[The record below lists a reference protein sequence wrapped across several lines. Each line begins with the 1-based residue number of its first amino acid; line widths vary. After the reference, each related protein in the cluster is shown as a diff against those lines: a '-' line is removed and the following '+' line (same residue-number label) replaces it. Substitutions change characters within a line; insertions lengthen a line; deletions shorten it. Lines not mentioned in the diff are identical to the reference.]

1 MFDKFKTNFNKKY
14 SSEEEKIRFEIFKMN
29 VDEIS
34 VHNSKPQITY
44 KLGIN
49 EFSDMTKEEF
59 KMKFMSG
66 QKHRL
71 DAVDSMEDMDTRDHT
86 DLEHLNLDAD
96 NHNADLFSNT
106 TYHSP
111 ELFGAKRRPRSSSRP
126 DHSGSTPKQSR
137 PDALKS
143 QTMSDSGS
151 NPPVS
156 AATFPIVNEYL
167 NWVHNG
173 AVAGVMDQQR
183 CRSCY
188 AFVGLAAIES
198 LVFIETGLQTRL
210 SVQEIVDCSKEIG
223 NSGCQSGKISI
234 VFDYVIKNKGVCAS
248 SVYPYT
254 GIEGHCKAKKCTHF
268 SPISSFVRGLKK
280 SELELYQ
287 VVKKHP
293 VAAYISFPPR
303 IFKSYESGIF
313 NDPSCGI
320 DHTHGVLIVG
330 YNSGDEPYWIV
341 QNSWGSSWGENGYFR
356 IAAGV
361 PPENQCGIAMRWI
374 YPVLKK

>member
-1 MFDKFKTNFNKKY
+1 
-14 SSEEEKIRFEIFKMN
+14 
-29 VDEIS
+29 
-34 VHNSKPQITY
+34 
-44 KLGIN
+44 
-49 EFSDMTKEEF
+49 
-59 KMKFMSG
+59 MKFMSG

-71 DAVDSMEDMDTRDHT
+71 DAVDSMEDVDTGDHT

-111 ELFGAKRRPRSSSRP
+111 ELFGLKKRPLSPSRP

-137 PDALKS
+137 PDGLKS
-143 QTMSDSGS
+143 QTMSDLGS

-156 AATFPIVNEYL
+156 AVTFPIVNEYL
-167 NWVHNG
+167 NWVDKD
-173 AVAGVMDQQR
+173 AIKIVRDQQL

-188 AFVGLAAIES
+188 AVAPIAAIES
-198 LVFIETGLQTRL
+198 LVYIETGVQRTL
-210 SVQEIVDCSKEIG
+210 SVQEIVDCSGENG
-223 NSGCQSGKISI
+223 NLGCEAGKISN
-234 VFDYVIKNKGVCAS
+234 VFDYVIKNKGVCAD
-248 SVYPYT
+248 VNYPYI
-254 GIEGHCKAKKCTHF
+254 GIEGHCKAENCEHF

-287 VVKKHP
+287 AVKKHP

-341 QNSWGSSWGENGYFR
+341 QNSWGSSWGKKGYFR

-361 PPENQCGIAMRWI
+361 PPENQCGIAMDWI
-374 YPVLKK
+374 YPVLKKIKF